1 MALEIFLCAV
11 LQPSYPPFCGSLVLP
26 LCCCSDLAAAA
37 VVSATITFVIVLSL
51 ARAFVSCTFPKQLT
65 DSPAQTHVRGSQTFG
80 LLASS
85 DQFYN
90 NNKGLLINK
99 LYFI

>member
-1 MALEIFLCAV
+1 MTQSFLQVKIKNGAGYIPSCSLAAL
-11 LQPSYPPFCGSLVLP
+11 YPPFSGSLVLP

-65 DSPAQTHVRGSQTFG
+65 DSPGQTHVRGSQTFG
-80 LLASS
+80 LLA
-85 DQFYN
+85 
-90 NNKGLLINK
+90 
-99 LYFI
+99 